1 MKNIPATVICIFLSV
16 TFCFAQTTEKP
27 KQNALSFKFGK
38 TGLIYNLNF
47 DHRFAGRNLGLR
59 LGAGS
64 NFAKYLNVIKAGGGG
79 YYLLGRQTRFLE
91 LGLDLQYLVVKE
103 VSDDQRGIADIFVY
117 PNYPTNTLYTSL
129 NIGYRRYGKNALFRV
144 GVSPGIIKDELI
156 PGGYISYGFL
166 F

>member
-1 MKNIPATVICIFLSV
+1 MKHITATVICIFLIT
-16 TFCFAQTTEKP
+16 TFCFAQTTETP
-27 KQNALSFKFGK
+27 KQNAVSFEFGK

-64 NFAKYLNVIKAGGGG
+64 NFGKYLNIITTGGGG
-79 YYLLGRQTRFLE
+79 YYLLGKQNHLLE
-91 LGLDLQYLVVKE
+91 LGLDLHYLVVKE
-103 VSDDQRGIADIFVY
+103 LSEDQRGIADIVVY

-129 NIGYRRYGKNALFRV
+129 NIGYRRYGQNTLFRV
-144 GVSPGIIKDELI
+144 GLSPGIIKNEII